1 MGYRHRSGQP
11 HSHDAGRSHERWRN
25 RSELPSLCS
34 FHNPVMSDVSNS
46 DTPLR
51 TTFKISL
58 NGKTVSIG
66 TVGQAYRFIANLSS
80 VEWME
85 FRSLHEDAVSCLQR
99 AAGNAMLTV
108 QATNALRA
116 LFVRARLL

>member
-1 MGYRHRSGQP
+1 
-11 HSHDAGRSHERWRN
+11 
-25 RSELPSLCS
+25 
-34 FHNPVMSDVSNS
+34 MSDVSDS

-99 AAGNAMLTV
+99 AAENAMLTV

>member
-1 MGYRHRSGQP
+1 M
-11 HSHDAGRSHERWRN
+11 
-25 RSELPSLCS
+25 SE
-34 FHNPVMSDVSNS
+34 VADS

-66 TVGQAYRFIANLSS
+66 TVGQAYRFISNLNS

-85 FRSLHEDAVSCLQR
+85 FKSLHEDAINSLEG
-99 AAGNAMLTV
+99 AAGDAMLTV
-108 QATNALRA
+108 QATNALRT
-116 LFVRARLL
+116 LFVRAKLL

>member
-1 MGYRHRSGQP
+1 MSFF
-11 HSHDAGRSHERWRN
+11 HDQ
-25 RSELPSLCS
+25 
-34 FHNPVMSDVSNS
+34 VMSEVSNS

-51 TTFKISL
+51 ATFKIIL

-66 TVGQAYRFIANLSS
+66 TVGQAYRFITSLSP

-85 FRSLHEDAVSCLQR
+85 FKSLHQDAVGSLQG
-99 AAGNAMLTV
+99 AAGNAMLAV
-108 QATNALRA
+108 QATNALRV

>member
-1 MGYRHRSGQP
+1 M
-11 HSHDAGRSHERWRN
+11 
-25 RSELPSLCS
+25 SEA
-34 FHNPVMSDVSNS
+34 SNS

-51 TTFKISL
+51 TTFKIIL

-66 TVGQAYRFIANLSS
+66 TVGQAYRFITSLSP
-80 VEWME
+80 VEWVE
-85 FRSLHEDAVSCLQR
+85 LRSLHQDAVGSLQS

-108 QATNALRA
+108 QATNALRV

>member
-1 MGYRHRSGQP
+1 M
-11 HSHDAGRSHERWRN
+11 
-25 RSELPSLCS
+25 SE
-34 FHNPVMSDVSNS
+34 VADS

-66 TVGQAYRFIANLSS
+66 TVGQAYRFISNLNS

-85 FRSLHEDAVSCLQR
+85 FKSLHEDALSSLQG
-99 AAGNAMLTV
+99 AADDAMLTV
-108 QATNALRA
+108 QATNALRT
-116 LFVRARLL
+116 LFVRAKLL